1 MPAASLGTVAVMG
14 LLALAAVLGKWREA
28 VEARRRADEA
38 RRQAE
43 RAGAAERWERYRA
56 NIGADA
62 AALQLQQSDTARRAF
77 EAAPREHRGWEWR
90 HLRSQLDDSRA
101 VLPGA
106 KPPED
111 FLWPRP
117 VISPT
122 GDRIAT
128 IDGEGATIRLWD
140 ATTVRRLASS
150 AGTRAP
156 SWCCATAPTASAS
169 PPAPR
174 TGPSGSGTRKA
185 RNLWRS

>member
-1 MPAASLGTVAVMG
+1 MG
-14 LLALAAVLGKWREA
+14 LLALAAVLGEWQEA

-43 RAGAAERWERYRA
+43 RAGARA
-56 NIGADA
+56 GTLPGEHRA
-62 AALQLQQSDTARRAF
+62 AAAAIQLQQSDTARRAL

-101 VLPGA
+101 VLPDA

-128 IDGEGATIRLWD
+128 IDGEGAAIRLWD
-140 ATTVRRLASS
+140 GVD
-150 AGTRAP
+150 GTPVAP
-156 SWCCATAPTASAS
+156 P
-169 PPAPR
+169 
-174 TGPSGSGTRKA
+174 
-185 RNLWRS
+185 